1 LQRWLK
7 LCDIDELGCGGNNA
21 ALQSSLMLSLQAAVM
36 GAIAAD
42 VRRGALIVLEGLD
55 RSGKSSQCSRLTSFL
70 HTQGLSVEAWRFP
83 DRSTPMGKMISS
95 YLSSQMDLDDAS
107 IHLLFSAN
115 RWEKR
120 LVYYGKTECRIFV
133 QLEIQR
139 VWELIATIL
148 ELLMAPARE
157 EKHLLERVGGH

>member
-1 LQRWLK
+1 
-7 LCDIDELGCGGNNA
+7 
-21 ALQSSLMLSLQAAVM
+21 
-36 GAIAAD
+36 
-42 VRRGALIVLEGLD
+42 
-55 RSGKSSQCSRLTSFL
+55 
-70 HTQGLSVEAWRFP
+70 
-83 DRSTPMGKMISS
+83 
-95 YLSSQMDLDDAS
+95 MDLDDAS

-120 LVYYGKTECRIFV
+120 LVYYGKMECRIFV

-157 EKHLLERVGGH
+157 EKHLLEKVGH

>member
-1 LQRWLK
+1 
-7 LCDIDELGCGGNNA
+7 
-21 ALQSSLMLSLQAAVM
+21 
-36 GAIAAD
+36 
-42 VRRGALIVLEGLD
+42 
-55 RSGKSSQCSRLTSFL
+55 
-70 HTQGLSVEAWRFP
+70 
-83 DRSTPMGKMISS
+83 
-95 YLSSQMDLDDAS
+95 
-107 IHLLFSAN
+107 
-115 RWEKR
+115 